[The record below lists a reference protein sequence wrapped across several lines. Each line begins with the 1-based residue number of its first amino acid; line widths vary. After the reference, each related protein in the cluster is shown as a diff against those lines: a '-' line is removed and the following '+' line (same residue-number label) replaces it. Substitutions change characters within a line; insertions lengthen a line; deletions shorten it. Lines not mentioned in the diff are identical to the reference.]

1 MTRFNKNQHLK
12 SIKAIQGVTT
22 MTNRKLSVKELNQ
35 KALINEMSKSSH
47 ELFNVTFNRV
57 SEITGSSVPSVKKY
71 WSDLRHEIPAI
82 FSKYPNLTRDQKEI
96 LLTKSTAFERKT
108 VERSNSWSEEDINKI
123 LHLIAKF
130 YVPGKAKKEIYE
142 QVSKEIDKT
151 PKAIEILWYN
161 KLRHTYATANITPQ
175 EKGIISKFAQRSYP
189 VKKIERQ
196 TLVNKSH
203 IREINKQIWEEKE
216 TEGNKLGKPTILRPS
231 EFRSNRFRNQ
241 NVNDVLNELNEEQE
255 EVKEIKSEDIA
266 CPEFLKHFD
275 IKPSQP
281 EVKELPENS
290 FEDSEYIIRQV
301 SEDEYEVIK
310 GVVKINKEDVNKF
323 LNNNKTVV
331 LDSDNKMI
339 AKNYL

>member
-35 KALINEMSKSSH
+35 KTLINEMSKSSH
-47 ELFNVTFNRV
+47 ELFNDTFNRV
-57 SEITGSSVPSVKKY
+57 SEITGSSVTSVKKY
-71 WSDLRHEIPAI
+71 WSELRHEIPAI
-82 FSKYPNLTRDQKEI
+82 FSKYPNLTREEKEI
-96 LLTKSTAFERKT
+96 LLTKSTAFERKS
-108 VERSNSWSEEDINKI
+108 VERTNSWNEEDVNKI
-123 LHLIAKF
+123 LRLIAKF
-130 YVPGKAKKEIYE
+130 YVPGKSKKEIYE
-142 QVSKEIDKT
+142 QVSNELGKT
-151 PKAIEILWYN
+151 AKAIELVWYN
-161 KLRHTYATANITPQ
+161 KLRHTYTTADITPQ

-189 VKKIERQ
+189 SKKIERQ

-203 IREINKQIWEEKE
+203 IREINKQLWEEKE
-216 TEGNKLGKPTILRPS
+216 TEGSKLGKPTKLRPS

-241 NVNDVLNELNEEQE
+241 NVNDVLNEFIEEQTE
-255 EVKEIKSEDIA
+255 TREIKPEEIA
-266 CPEFLKHFD
+266 CPEFLKQFN
-275 IKPSQP
+275 IKPSKP

-290 FEDSEYIIRQV
+290 FEDSEYIIRKV
-301 SEDEYEVIK
+301 SEDEYEVLK